1 MVTIDIKIR
10 EGTTLLT
17 ITCNLQVLRILQ
29 KKKLVCGN
37 FRSNRISL
45 KLLTKGM
52 FHFFLNVKI

>member
-45 KLLTKGM
+45 KLLTKSM